1 MASQP
6 RRVKAASPGGWA
18 RRRSRGARL
27 VRVVA
32 GEVHDQEHEEE
43 REPGDDERADSRAE
57 DPVVHLAGQRVVVV
71 RFRPHVVADPQGV
84 DDGEQVQPRPR
95 GARPPHCV
103 TGGGWTVTAPVGGIT
118 CPDDATPFCG
128 CGTGGFLSAATSITP
143 PSAGRG
149 GCGARYPAAVAM
161 TARVAGLN
169 PAGHAAAYMV
179 AL

>member
-103 TGGGWTVTAPVGGIT
+103 TGGGWTVTAPVAGIT
-118 CPDDATPFCG
+118 SPEDAPTFCG
-128 CGTGGFLSAATSITP
+128 CGTGGSLSPATSVTP
-143 PSAGRG
+143 ESPGGDGTSAWYTPSV
-149 GCGARYPAAVAM
+149 AV
-161 TARVAGLN
+161 
-169 PAGHAAAYMV
+169 
-179 AL
+179 